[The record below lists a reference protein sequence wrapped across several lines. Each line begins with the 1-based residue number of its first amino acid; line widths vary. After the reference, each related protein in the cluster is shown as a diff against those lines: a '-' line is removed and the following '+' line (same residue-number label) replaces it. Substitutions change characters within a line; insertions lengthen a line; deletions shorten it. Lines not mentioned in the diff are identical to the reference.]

1 MDIERDKLRDFI
13 LWLWEIMEKRDAELL
28 AYEVTF
34 HILKASG
41 QFPEL
46 DLILKRA
53 RENPSPELAR
63 QHKEARET
71 IERLLAE
78 QNPGD
83 ALKTFLLNWKPKGPI
98 H

>member
-1 MDIERDKLRDFI
+1 MEIGRDKLRDLL
-13 LWLWEIMEKRDAELL
+13 LWFWGIVEKTETDLL
-28 AYEVTF
+28 AHEVVF
-34 HILKASG
+34 FMLKASG
-41 QFPEL
+41 QVPNL
-46 DLILKRA
+46 DQLLKQA
-53 RENPSPELAR
+53 RENPSPELAKR
-63 QHKEARET
+63 QKEARET